1 MSIDFLNSRRSMRK
15 YTDEPLADADL
26 QTILNT
32 AMLAPS
38 SKNRQPWQFVVV
50 TDAGVK
56 DQLIAHHQHMSMAKY
71 AAAVILVCG
80 ELNAVQGEEEFL
92 WPDCAAASEASSS
105 MNTTIT
111 RSIVGFSP

>member
-38 SKNRQPWQFVVV
+38 SKNRQPWQFVIVP
-50 TDAGVK
+50 DAGVT
-56 DQLIAHHQHMSMAKY
+56 DNIIAHHHHLSMA
-71 AAAVILVCG
+71 
-80 ELNAVQGEEEFL
+80 N
-92 WPDCAAASEASSS
+92 
-105 MNTTIT
+105 
-111 RSIVGFSP
+111 

>member
-38 SKNRQPWQFVVV
+38 SK
-50 TDAGVK
+50 T
-56 DQLIAHHQHMSMAKY
+56 
-71 AAAVILVCG
+71 
-80 ELNAVQGEEEFL
+80 
-92 WPDCAAASEASSS
+92 ASPGSLSL
-105 MNTTIT
+105 
-111 RSIVGFSP
+111 